1 MVPFTHLLM
10 LIVAFLGA
18 NLSGTRMDIEP
29 RHGDPDRVA
38 PFCTGYD
45 GSDFHHNYAK
55 EQEWYRWE
63 QCLLKDAE
71 GNSLKN
77 DDYLLSKEEA
87 QALVEEVWENYMP
100 WIQQEVRRKAF
111 WPKAPDNLDGEW
123 LQLVVPENWAPKV
136 PMIHTGRKQ
145 ILEHCGS
152 DVRGC
157 SSEGGLFYDLS
168 TAWRLGR
175 SVWWTSDSSY
185 DEYRTEIVRL
195 SQPNPQRIVTHN
207 RNRFVLLHEL
217 AHTIN
222 FWQFTFD
229 LWHFWLEQDE
239 RSPVEHEEHY
249 RTHGHE
255 HDFKCLALDLYNDYG
270 GDIADVVPGWDES
283 YSQLNRLCQ
292 IIAPGYAQP
301 NLD

>member
-63 QCLLKDAE
+63 QCLLIDAD
-71 GNSLKN
+71 GKSLLT
-77 DDYLLSKEEA
+77 DDYRLSKGEA
-87 QALVEEVWENYMP
+87 QAIVEEIWKKYMP
-100 WIQQEVRRKAF
+100 WMQQEIRRKAF
-111 WPKAPDNLDGEW
+111 WPKDPDNLDGDW
-123 LQLVVPENWAPKV
+123 YRVVLPEDWAPKV
-136 PMIHTGRKQ
+136 PVIHTGRKEV
-145 ILEHCGS
+145 LEHCGS
-152 DVRGC
+152 DVAGC
-157 SSEGGLFYDLS
+157 TGVGEVIYEGS
-168 TAWRLGR
+168 TAWQLGS
-175 SVWWTSDSSY
+175 SVSWSSDSSY
-185 DEYRTEIVRL
+185 DEYMTQIMKIR
-195 SQPNPQRIVTHN
+195 QPDPQGIVTLK
-207 RNRFVLLHEL
+207 RNRFILLHEL
-217 AHTIN
+217 AHAVN
-222 FWQFTFD
+222 SWQFMFD
-229 LWHFWLEQDE
+229 LWHFWLDNDE
-239 RSPVEHEEHY
+239 RSAVEHEENY

-301 NLD
+301 TLD